1 MSNSQIVSQDELK
14 STITRL
20 KAMPTNK
27 CCFDC
32 NNKSALWASVTY
44 GVFLC
49 IDCSAV
55 HRSLGVHISF
65 IRSITLDLNWTRAQ
79 LKAME
84 LGGNANAAEFFK
96 ENGCDIKEIPEKY
109 KSRAATAYKSKLS
122 QAIKESASDY
132 DPLNDNIASKA
143 KNESSTKSQS
153 QNTTS
158 TTTNKTATTTTSSK
172 VTVRKHPLTATS
184 NASHSARPGGYKSR
198 LITSMA
204 TGPIERKDIDKKT
217 YDDDD
222 DFQQTTESSYQ
233 KSTSYNSPKSISS
246 DKYFQKKDEPSDP
259 SRLSKFSSSAAISS
273 DDYFDRPQMQA
284 SNINIDNV
292 KDYVR
297 DGVKN
302 VAERFSSF
310 TSDVMR
316 RLNNDE

>member
-1 MSNSQIVSQDELK
+1 MSNTDIVPQDELK
-14 STITRL
+14 AVMARL
-20 KAMPTNK
+20 KAIPSNK

-32 NNKSALWASVTY
+32 GNKTALWASVTY

-65 IRSITLDLNWTRAQ
+65 IRSITLDLHWSRAQ
-79 LKAME
+79 VKAME
-84 LGGNANAAEFFK
+84 LGGNANAEIFFQ
-96 ENGCDIKEIPEKY
+96 ENGCDIKEIRQKY
-109 KSRAATAYKSKLS
+109 ESRAAVAYKSKLS
-122 QAIKESASDY
+122 QAIKESASNY

-143 KNESSTKSQS
+143 KDESSTKLKS
-153 QNTTS
+153 QNTTN
-158 TTTNKTATTTTSSK
+158 TTTNKTASTTTSNR
-172 VTVRKHPLTATS
+172 VTVKKHPLTATS
-184 NASHSARPGGYKSR
+184 NASQSTRPGGYRSR

-204 TGPIERKDIDKKT
+204 SQDKKVHDS
-217 YDDDD
+217 DDA
-222 DFQQTTESSYQ
+222 DFHQTTESSYQ
-233 KSTSYNSPKSISS
+233 KSSSYNSPTSISS
-246 DKYFQKKDEPSDP
+246 DKYFQKNEEPSDP

-284 SNINIDNV
+284 SNMNIDNV

-302 VAERFSSF
+302 VAERFSSL
-310 TSDVMR
+310 TSDFMR